1 MTKYIILPILAG
13 LFSWATYAQTNVL
26 PGILTE
32 IEQNNT
38 ELKSYSSLIEG
49 KYLGLKSANNLPDP
63 EFGGYYMPFG
73 VNNTGDYTEFQIT
86 QTMLFPTVYKLRGNI
101 IEMEKEKL
109 SIEFEVKR
117 QTVLSSANK
126 HILHLLFLNSKKEI
140 AETRLNQAKKLSTQI
155 SSLYEMEKVGVL
167 DFNKSKIALMQEN
180 LKYTQIDNDITAVLL
195 LLKNLNGGIEVTTVS
210 TGFTDSLGVPSL
222 DSIIMDRERLDPNLL
237 LLRMKE
243 EIAEQQIKLN
253 KSHNLPN
260 LTAGY
265 NYQGVAGNNY
275 SGVYGGISIPIWSNR
290 HKIEEAKVNFV
301 YQKGETISLEGVKN
315 TLIQNQHNEY
325 NNLLKNYHE
334 YQDAM
339 TNLNNSELL
348 LKSYE
353 LGQITFITYYN
364 ELQFYAQAQDIMLEI
379 EYQLHQLKAELFKYK
394 L

>member
-38 ELKSYSSLIEG
+38 ELKSYSSLIGG

-155 SSLYEMEKVGVL
+155 SSLYKWR
-167 DFNKSKIALMQEN
+167 K
-180 LKYTQIDNDITAVLL
+180 
-195 LLKNLNGGIEVTTVS
+195 
-210 TGFTDSLGVPSL
+210 
-222 DSIIMDRERLDPNLL
+222 
-237 LLRMKE
+237 
-243 EIAEQQIKLN
+243 
-253 KSHNLPN
+253 
-260 LTAGY
+260 
-265 NYQGVAGNNY
+265 
-275 SGVYGGISIPIWSNR
+275 
-290 HKIEEAKVNFV
+290 
-301 YQKGETISLEGVKN
+301 
-315 TLIQNQHNEY
+315 
-325 NNLLKNYHE
+325 
-334 YQDAM
+334 
-339 TNLNNSELL
+339 
-348 LKSYE
+348 
-353 LGQITFITYYN
+353 
-364 ELQFYAQAQDIMLEI
+364 
-379 EYQLHQLKAELFKYK
+379 
-394 L
+394 